1 MYEIKEMYGSIYCAD
16 ESSGEILYEITEPAV
31 LFSATPTPV
40 VLKLGNKDKLE
51 SIYSKRLSDA
61 RAAGCEDLVAD
72 YVLADLPKDVDVL
85 NRVYNNSGYLN
96 VLFREHIEKLN
107 FERGGGVADG

>member
-16 ESSGEILYEITEPAV
+16 ASSGEILYEITEPAV

-51 SIYSKRLSDA
+51 SIYIPSD
-61 RAAGCEDLVAD
+61 
-72 YVLADLPKDVDVL
+72 
-85 NRVYNNSGYLN
+85 
-96 VLFREHIEKLN
+96 FRMQ
-107 FERGGGVADG
+107 ERQVVRTWLRIMCWQTCLRM

>member
-1 MYEIKEMYGSIYCAD
+1 M
-16 ESSGEILYEITEPAV
+16 
-31 LFSATPTPV
+31 
-40 VLKLGNKDKLE
+40 
-51 SIYSKRLSDA
+51 
-61 RAAGCEDLVAD
+61 
-72 YVLADLPKDVDVL
+72 LADLPKDVDVL